1 MYNGIIDQSLNPF
14 TKDSWVKQGYS
25 FTPNRQS
32 LLPILFKRTVR
43 EIKVFKEENE
53 CSYPA
58 FLAIRWGFASI
69 SNEILLPTYKW
80 NHPEYYDGFG
90 EPLKGYSISE
100 SMARWE
106 NDFNAALFEIY
117 DLSKNVGYPARRYL
131 MKIRND
137 GGIKSAKYW
146 LNPSKKY
153 DSESKGFIKLKELG
167 KLGISL
173 EAVVLKYPFNNLF
186 TNAELEVARTRLVK
200 ARYNGPELQEDL
212 LQKQVTEEIHDPETY
227 PEGSKHVITVNA
239 YERNPEARRK
249 CIQHFGTT
257 CFVCGFNFE
266 NFYGSDFRD
275 FIHIH
280 HLVLLSSVGDKYIV
294 DPIKDL
300 IPVCPNCH
308 AAIHRKNPPLT
319 IEQIKLH
326 VLNTKAKP

>member
-1 MYNGIIDQSLNPF
+1 
-14 TKDSWVKQGYS
+14 
-25 FTPNRQS
+25 
-32 LLPILFKRTVR
+32 
-43 EIKVFKEENE
+43 
-53 CSYPA
+53 
-58 FLAIRWGFASI
+58 
-69 SNEILLPTYKW
+69 
-80 NHPEYYDGFG
+80 
-90 EPLKGYSISE
+90 
-100 SMARWE
+100 
-106 NDFNAALFEIY
+106 
-117 DLSKNVGYPARRYL
+117 

-137 GGIKSAKYW
+137 EGIKSAKYW
-146 LNPSKKY
+146 LNPSKKN

-186 TNAELEVARTRLVK
+186 TNAELEIAMTRRVK
-200 ARYNGPELQEDL
+200 AGYNGPELQDDL
-212 LQKQVTEEIHDPETY
+212 LQKQVTEEIHDPEIY

-249 CIQHFGTT
+249 FIEHFGTT

-266 NFYGSDFRD
+266 NFYGPDFRD

-308 AAIHRKNPPLT
+308 AAIHRKNPQLT
-319 IEQIKLH
+319 FEQIKLH
-326 VLNTKAKP
+326 VLNTRAKPQFFGTHKTYEIFIAYNTDYQGTTKSITEFVTLLKTKTRKTLILRALRFKEVVPPAPKESLFILLIIIFDTQLRI